1 MLQIFVSTTCLILN
15 ILSLGPLNSGLSCL
29 SPLSSGVVVMCYC
42 VPGVLVH
49 FLKEFV
55 SEKLYIL

>member
-29 SPLSSGVVVMCYC
+29 SPLSSGVAVMCYC
-42 VPGVLVH
+42 VLVH

-55 SEKLYIL
+55 SGKLYIL